1 MRSVALLIP
10 LLLLPLLLL
19 PLACP
24 AAASEA
30 AAQIEDPALRLQRE
44 VLDNGLEVLLL
55 EDHGTPVVSVQL
67 WVRAGSRDEGF
78 YTGIAHLFEHMMFKG
93 SKHLGPEEHAQLI
106 GARGGRINAFTS
118 RDVTVYHADVTAE
131 SLPLVIDLEAE
142 RLAHLDISEE
152 TLTSERQVVLEER
165 RLRVED
171 RPGGL
176 AFEAL
181 AASLWVAHPYRWPV
195 IGWRSDVESVTVEA
209 CREFFDTY
217 YSANNIA
224 LVVVGDFETKPTLA
238 HITRAFGSLRSAD
251 AVPRRPTVEPP
262 QRGERRATVHYE
274 IQAPLLYAAWHAPAT
289 GHADGAALDVA
300 SLILSAG
307 RSSRLYRALVY
318 EDQVALYAHGGYMEL
333 SDAGMFYAVAGAR
346 PGVEISRVEEGFF
359 AEIRKIA
366 QEGRP
371 RDGPCPGESGGLRH
385 GGLRARASPRRASG
399 RDPAGERRRRAAG
412 GEPVPRRR
420 SAQRDSCNRAAGILV
435 TGGGVAVTCS
445 PRPSAAAGLLSHPMG
460 LALTLVLALAPA
472 CARDG
477 GGAAK
482 PAWELPPPP
491 ARETPVVQPGALTR
505 LRLENGM
512 HLLILEDHS
521 LPRVVMGVK
530 VRRGAG
536 SVGLEQ
542 AGLASYTSELMKRGA
557 GARDALQLALA
568 VDEIGASLSV
578 NAGWDAMGVGVAGLS
593 RDLDR
598 LVDVLA
604 DVTLR
609 PRFDVGEAER
619 ARGEHLA
626 ALTKALDDPATLLR
640 WQMAR
645 SLYGGHRYGLP
656 IDGTQATVAALDA
669 AAAQALYARY
679 FVPNNAILYVAGDV
693 DRDDWVARAEAAFG
707 SWSPGELPPASPP
720 PPNPTPSERRVVV
733 VDRPDLVQA
742 RIGISHEGI
751 RRTDPERIQADLMNK
766 ILGGSGFSSRLMVRV
781 RSDAGL
787 TYSIGSGFSL
797 RREPGPFTVS
807 TFTRVPEARE
817 AVDLILQ
824 IVEEMHGAQ
833 PPTRDE
839 LDRAKSYAVGS
850 FGLGLET
857 SAAVMAGL
865 VSLDIHGLPEDSLD
879 TYRSRVRA
887 VTLEQAAGIAGKL
900 LHPERAAIVVA
911 GPADALV
918 PALEGLGPVEVVE
931 IEAFAE

>member
-1 MRSVALLIP
+1 MHAQPSCASERSSPCEHSSETKAAGTRVRSVALLIP

-366 QEGRP
+366 QEGVGEDEVDKAKRQLEVSLVNGLGTAHALANRVGSDMVAFGRVRP
-371 RDGPCPGESGGLRH
+371 LDERLAEIQRVSADDVQRVVSQYLVDDQRSVIHVIAPPESSSQGE
-385 GGLRARASPRRASG
+385 ASP
-399 RDPAGERRRRAAG
+399 
-412 GEPVPRRR
+412 
-420 SAQRDSCNRAAGILV
+420 
-435 TGGGVAVTCS
+435 
-445 PRPSAAAGLLSHPMG
+445 
-460 LALTLVLALAPA
+460 
-472 CARDG
+472 
-477 GGAAK
+477 
-482 PAWELPPPP
+482 
-491 ARETPVVQPGALTR
+491 
-505 LRLENGM
+505 
-512 HLLILEDHS
+512 
-521 LPRVVMGVK
+521 
-530 VRRGAG
+530 
-536 SVGLEQ
+536 
-542 AGLASYTSELMKRGA
+542 
-557 GARDALQLALA
+557 
-568 VDEIGASLSV
+568 
-578 NAGWDAMGVGVAGLS
+578 
-593 RDLDR
+593 
-598 LVDVLA
+598 
-604 DVTLR
+604 
-609 PRFDVGEAER
+609 
-619 ARGEHLA
+619 
-626 ALTKALDDPATLLR
+626 
-640 WQMAR
+640 
-645 SLYGGHRYGLP
+645 
-656 IDGTQATVAALDA
+656 
-669 AAAQALYARY
+669 
-679 FVPNNAILYVAGDV
+679 
-693 DRDDWVARAEAAFG
+693 
-707 SWSPGELPPASPP
+707 
-720 PPNPTPSERRVVV
+720 
-733 VDRPDLVQA
+733 
-742 RIGISHEGI
+742 
-751 RRTDPERIQADLMNK
+751 
-766 ILGGSGFSSRLMVRV
+766 
-781 RSDAGL
+781 
-787 TYSIGSGFSL
+787 
-797 RREPGPFTVS
+797 
-807 TFTRVPEARE
+807 
-817 AVDLILQ
+817 
-824 IVEEMHGAQ
+824 
-833 PPTRDE
+833 
-839 LDRAKSYAVGS
+839 
-850 FGLGLET
+850 
-857 SAAVMAGL
+857 
-865 VSLDIHGLPEDSLD
+865 
-879 TYRSRVRA
+879 
-887 VTLEQAAGIAGKL
+887 
-900 LHPERAAIVVA
+900 
-911 GPADALV
+911 
-918 PALEGLGPVEVVE
+918 
-931 IEAFAE
+931 